1 MKVFF
6 NTQHAKSILGKFVS
20 RIDGIA
26 TEDDFEA
33 QRNSLIHLVIG
44 SMENSPE
51 QWDEQCQI
59 NIGWIGDNFI
69 SRLSNNDDLDKSKLD
84 NICATCFRFLFE
96 LYLSMKNELSMEF
109 SGAKKFVLSNLE
121 SFEHMA
127 REQIE
132 FALREMP
139 IAIFKQITNSEDI
152 SSIKEF
158 NSVSKSA
165 KKLKSEWDKE
175 IQEKESKVNKLKESL
190 EKYEN
195 AFNFVGLFQGFDD
208 LSKEKVKE
216 KDNILFWLKTL
227 SILIVL
233 PIVAELI
240 FIYSNI
246 KDISAIK
253 EGVIASI
260 LPTLSLV
267 AISIYYFRVLLFNYK
282 SVKSQL
288 LQIDLRKTL
297 CRFIQHYS
305 DYSSD
310 IKKQDSESLAKFENI
325 IFSGIVSDEG
335 SLPTTYDGLDQ
346 IGKLIKSAKS

>member
-1 MKVFF
+1 MKAFF

-20 RIDGIA
+20 RIDGIS

-33 QRNSLIHLVIG
+33 QRNSMIHLVVN
-44 SMENSPE
+44 SMESSPE

-69 SRLSNNDDLDKSKLD
+69 SRLSSNEELDKSRLD
-84 NICATCFRFLFE
+84 DICASCFRFLFE
-96 LYLSMKNELSMEF
+96 LYLSMKNELAMEF
-109 SGAKKFVLSNLE
+109 SAAKRFVLSNLD

-139 IAIFKQITNSEDI
+139 ISIFKQITNNEDI

-165 KKLKSEWDKE
+165 KKLKEDWDTE
-175 IQEKESKVNKLKESL
+175 IQKKEDKVNKLKASL
-190 EKYEN
+190 DKYEN

-208 LSKEKVKE
+208 LSKEKIKE
-216 KDNILFWLKTL
+216 KDSILYWLKFL
-227 SILIVL
+227 SILIVM
-233 PIVAELI
+233 PILGELI

-246 KDISAIK
+246 KDIASMK
-253 EGVIASI
+253 EGLIAS
-260 LPTLSLV
+260 LFPTLSLV
-267 AISIYYFRVLLFNYK
+267 AISVYYFRVLLFNYK

-335 SLPTTYDGLDQ
+335 SLPSSYDGIDQ

>member
-20 RIDGIA
+20 RLDGIS
-26 TEDDFEA
+26 TENDFAA
-33 QRNSLIHLVIG
+33 QRNSLIHLVIN
-44 SMENSPE
+44 SMENSPD

-59 NIGWIGDNFI
+59 NIGWIGDHFI
-69 SRLSNNDDLDKSKLD
+69 SRLSSNEELDKSRLD
-84 NICATCFRFLFE
+84 DICANCFRFLFE

-109 SGAKKFVLSNLE
+109 SAAKKFVLSNLD
-121 SFEHMA
+121 SFESMA

-132 FALREMP
+132 FTLREMP
-139 IAIFKQITNSEDI
+139 ISIFKQITNSEDI

-165 KKLKSEWDKE
+165 KKLKEDWNKE
-175 IQEKESKVNKLKESL
+175 IQEKENKVNKLKESL
-190 EKYEN
+190 DKYEN
-195 AFNFVGLFQGFDD
+195 GFNFVGLFQGFDD

-216 KDNILFWLKTL
+216 KDNILFWLKFL
-227 SILIVL
+227 SILIVM
-233 PIVAELI
+233 PILAELI
-240 FIYSNI
+240 FVYSNI
-246 KDISAIK
+246 KEIASMK
-253 EGVIASI
+253 EGLIASL

-325 IFSGIVSDEG
+325 IFSGIVSEEG
-335 SLPTTYDGLDQ
+335 SLPSSYDGIDQ
-346 IGKLIKSAKS
+346 IGKLIKSVKS